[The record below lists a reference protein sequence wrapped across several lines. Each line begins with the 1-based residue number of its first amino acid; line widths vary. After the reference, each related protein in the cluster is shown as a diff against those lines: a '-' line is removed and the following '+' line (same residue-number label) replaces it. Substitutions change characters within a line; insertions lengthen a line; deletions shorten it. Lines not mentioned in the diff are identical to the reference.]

1 MSEAEEEEIRRLS
14 ARVGTTLHGKWRL
27 DALIGAGGMAAVYA
41 ATHHVG
47 HRVAIKILHPEGA
60 VSRELR
66 ARFEQ
71 EALAATRLGHPA
83 AVQVL
88 DIDVTEQGEP
98 FLVMELLEGESLRE
112 RALRLGSVPMP
123 EILAHVDTLLEVLR
137 AAHDAGIVHRDIKPD
152 NLFVT
157 RDGRLKVLDFGIA
170 RMKQGGAGL
179 KTRTGAVLGTTSYM
193 APEQI
198 LGRDVDGRADL
209 YAVGATMFTLL
220 ANRRL
225 HDADG
230 LTEGELLIKMS
241 TTPAPP
247 LSTVA
252 LGVDP
257 RVARVV
263 DRALA
268 FQVERRYPNAQTML
282 ADVRAVRRGEEPPFA
297 TAGAA
302 EGDARTRAHG
312 RGIPG
317 GPPVG
322 AASLGASSPALYP
335 GAGAAS
341 LSASAPGMYPGA
353 GPPSLG
359 ASAPGMYP
367 GAGPPSLGASVPGM
381 YPGAGP
387 PSLSASAPGMVP
399 GAGAPRAPQLA
410 VVGAVAV
417 LLFCVGIGAVLLLW
431 PSRDEGAREGAAP
444 ASVSLKDIPQAQSSV
459 APAVS
464 AASCAPG
471 MPCTCGGGSPGNAPK
486 RCELTCGEAS
496 GCRPSCSDRDV
507 CESRCAGDCQSS
519 CAKSKACDTRCAD
532 NCSVDCRNADTCQAT
547 CGARCSYTCEDVGK
561 CFPVVGDGSVVR
573 CNRVGGCE
581 VTCTGS
587 CAVSCSNTGGSC
599 PVTCQGQGPA
609 VKCRDGRKACGDG
622 CSLPR

>member
-1 MSEAEEEEIRRLS
+1 MSEAEEEETRRLR

-112 RALRLGSVPMP
+112 RALRLGSVPLP

-247 LSTVA
+247 LSAVA
-252 LGVDP
+252 PGVDP

-282 ADVRAVRRGEEPPFA
+282 ADVRAVRRGEDPPFA
-297 TAGAA
+297 TAVAA

-312 RGIPG
+312 RGITG
-317 GPPVG
+317 GPPAG
-322 AASLGASSPALYP
+322 ASLP
-335 GAGAAS
+335 GAIPPATTAPAAPIAAPAVPAAALPSQPPAGARA
-341 LSASAPGMYPGA
+341 APG
-353 GPPSLG
+353 
-359 ASAPGMYP
+359 
-367 GAGPPSLGASVPGM
+367 
-381 YPGAGP
+381 
-387 PSLSASAPGMVP
+387 
-399 GAGAPRAPQLA
+399 PRAPAAAPPQLA
-410 VVGAVAV
+410 VVAGAAV
-417 LLFCVGIGAVLLLW
+417 LLFCVGLGAALLLLR
-431 PSRDEGAREGAAP
+431 SRDQGDGDAPGSGAP
-444 ASVSLKDIPQAQSSV
+444 TSVSLKDIPR
-459 APAVS
+459 
-464 AASCAPG
+464 AASSLARATDPGGCQPGVPCTCAPG
-471 MPCTCGGGSPGNAPK
+471 TPGNVPK
-486 RCELTCGEAS
+486 SCELTCGDAP
-496 GCRPSCSDRDV
+496 GCRPSCSERDV
-507 CESRCAGDCQSS
+507 CESRCAGDCRSS
-519 CAKSKACDTRCAD
+519 CDHSKACDTRCAD
-532 NCSVDCRNADTCQAT
+532 ACAVDCRHVETCQAT
-547 CGARCSYTCEDVGK
+547 CGAGCSYTCENAGK
-561 CFPVVGDGSVVR
+561 CVPVVGDGSVVR
-573 CNRVGGCE
+573 CNQVGLCE

-587 CAVSCSNTGGSC
+587 CAVSCTATGRGC
-599 PVTCQGQGPA
+599 PITCQGQGPA
-609 VKCRDGRKACGDG
+609 KRCSDGRMACGDG

>member
-252 LGVDP
+252 PGVDP

-302 EGDARTRAHG
+302 EADARTRAHG

-335 GAGAAS
+335 GAGPA
-341 LSASAPGMYPGA
+341 
-353 GPPSLG
+353 SLG
-359 ASAPGMYP
+359 AS
-367 GAGPPSLGASVPGM
+367 S
-381 YPGAGP
+381 
-387 PSLSASAPGMVP
+387 PGMVP
-399 GAGAPRAPQLA
+399 GVGAPRAPQLA